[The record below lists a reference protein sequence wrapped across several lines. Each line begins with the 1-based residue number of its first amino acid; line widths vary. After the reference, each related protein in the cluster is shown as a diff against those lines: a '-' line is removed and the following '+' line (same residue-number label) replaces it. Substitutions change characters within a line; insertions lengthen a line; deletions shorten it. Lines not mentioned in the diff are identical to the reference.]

1 MHSTIKFFMGVLKP
15 LVQAQTF
22 FYIIGH
28 FVKNAITVYD
38 FMPFVLAKQC
48 TIAADDIMV
57 L

>member
-1 MHSTIKFFMGVLKP
+1 MGVLKP